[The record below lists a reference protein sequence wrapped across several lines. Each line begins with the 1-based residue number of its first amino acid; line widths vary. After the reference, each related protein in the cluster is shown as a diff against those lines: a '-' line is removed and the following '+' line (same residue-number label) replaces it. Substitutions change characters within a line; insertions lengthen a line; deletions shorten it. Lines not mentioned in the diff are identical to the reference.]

1 MHLKIQEVLMST
13 LYTFKDGG
21 TYLFYNFK
29 KCSKFEKWEIK
40 KKDKHFFIR

>member
-21 TYLFYNFK
+21 MYLFYNLKNALNSKNGKLK
-29 KCSKFEKWEIK
+29 KRINT
-40 KKDKHFFIR
+40 FFIG